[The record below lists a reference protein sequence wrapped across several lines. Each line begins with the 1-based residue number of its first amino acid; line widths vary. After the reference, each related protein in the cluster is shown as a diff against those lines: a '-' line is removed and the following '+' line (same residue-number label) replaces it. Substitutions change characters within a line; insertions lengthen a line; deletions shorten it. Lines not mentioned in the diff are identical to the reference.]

1 MGMAAPP
8 DRNLIGL
15 LELLLHEHP
24 TVLSRE
30 EIIREL
36 DCSDVAFDDSAAH
49 LRRVGLAHEL
59 AGFYWATRSA
69 IAADELK
76 S

>member
-1 MGMAAPP
+1 MPAPP
-8 DRNLIGL
+8 DRDLIGL

-24 TVLSRE
+24 TLLSRE

-36 DCSDVAFDDSAAH
+36 DLSEVAFEDNVT
-49 LRRVGLAHEL
+49 LLKRVGLVHEL
-59 AGFYWATRSA
+59 GAFYWATRSA

>member
-1 MGMAAPP
+1 MPVPP
-8 DRNLIGL
+8 DRDLIGL

-24 TVLSRE
+24 TLLSRE

-36 DCSDVAFDDSAAH
+36 DLGEVAFEDNLAH
-49 LRRVGLAHEL
+49 LKRVGLVHEL
-59 AGFYWATRSA
+59 GGFYWATRSA

>member
-1 MGMAAPP
+1 MPVPP
-8 DRNLIGL
+8 DRDLIGL

-24 TVLSRE
+24 TLLSRE

-36 DCSDVAFDDSAAH
+36 DFSEVAFEDNVAH
-49 LRRVGLAHEL
+49 LKQMGLVHEL
-59 AGFYWATRSA
+59 GGFYWAARSA
-69 IAADELK
+69 IAVDELK

>member
-1 MGMAAPP
+1 MPAAP
-8 DRNLIGL
+8 DRDAIGL

-24 TVLSRE
+24 TLLSRA

-36 DCSDVAFDDSAAH
+36 DFSEVAFEDSVAH
-49 LRRVGLAHEL
+49 LKRVGLVHEL
-59 AGFYWATRSA
+59 GGFYWATRSA
-69 IAADELK
+69 IAADDLK

>member
-1 MGMAAPP
+1 MPVPP
-8 DRNLIGL
+8 DRDLIGL

-24 TVLSRE
+24 TLLSRE

-36 DCSDVAFDDSAAH
+36 DLSEVDFQDHLAH
-49 LRRVGLAHEL
+49 LRGVGLVHEL
-59 AGFYWATRSA
+59 GGFYWATRSA
-69 IAADELK
+69 IAADDLK